1 MHLCVCIRKMKIE
14 LRKKVER
21 RGKGREGGRKG
32 RKEGERGKGRKNT
45 QTHIILSLSSYCAYR
60 PRSKCNKTSQYSP
73 SLAAE
78 LLF

>member
-32 RKEGERGKGRKNT
+32 RKEGGKEGKCKNVSAGEEKEK
-45 QTHIILSLSSYCAYR
+45 QEKEFCYKKEIAY
-60 PRSKCNKTSQYSP
+60 
-73 SLAAE
+73 
-78 LLF
+78 